1 MKLAL
6 IAQLLCG
13 AAVTVSASPVHNSIY
28 KKPLYKRLKLVDLAQ
43 FGEGF
48 HTITL
53 EEAKANAAKN
63 NAEHAGL
70 LSGLTGSSDK
80 SNTKAANNVVH
91 TASTSNSN
99 SGNNG
104 TSVKAAGN
112 CTAPATR
119 VEWRSLSD
127 ADKLA
132 FVGAVKCLM
141 DASPSGAFASSGS
154 TSRYEDLVA
163 VHNLMTDSIHMVA
176 QFLPWHRY
184 YVHVFESLLRD
195 ECAYAGPMTWWNEP
209 LDAGHFATS
218 PIFGADTFG
227 SAPLKTSD
235 NQGTCI
241 DDGAFSNLTLHIGG
255 ERCLSRAVDETATA
269 QCSTDFVNS
278 CNSNNQYSDMES
290 CSEFGPH
297 GYGHNGIGAV
307 MSFVSISPGDP
318 VFFMHHGFVDHSY
331 VLWQNADL
339 TNRLYQV
346 NGCTDSACSAQL
358 TTDYVLSSQGLRPDV
373 TVNDVLDTQGGYLC
387 YVYDS

>member
-1 MKLAL
+1 MKSSL
-6 IAQLLCG
+6 IVQLFLWG
-13 AAVTVSASPVHNSIY
+13 AATVSASPVHNSIY

-70 LSGLTGSSDK
+70 LSGITGSNS
-80 SNTKAANNVVH
+80 KAANTVVH
-91 TASTSNSN
+91 NTAASTD
-99 SGNNG
+99 SGNNA
-104 TSVKAAGN
+104 TAVKAAAAGN
-112 CTAPATR
+112 CTSPATR

-132 FVGAVKCLM
+132 FVGAIKCLM
-141 DASPSGAFASSGS
+141 NLPPSGAYSSAGS

-163 VHNLMTDSIHMVA
+163 VHSIMTDSIHMVA

-184 YVHVFESLLRD
+184 YVHVFESMLRD
-195 ECAYAGPMTWWNEP
+195 ECSYAGPMTWWNEP
-209 LDAGHFATS
+209 LDAGHFSTS
-218 PIFGADTFG
+218 PVFGADTFG

-255 ERCLSRAVDETATA
+255 ERCLSRAVDETATT

-278 CNSNNQYSDMES
+278 CNSNNKYSDMES

-339 TNRLYQV
+339 TNRLNQV
-346 NGCTDSACSAQL
+346 NGCTDSACSSQL
-358 TTDYVLSSQGLRPDV
+358 TADYVLSSQGLRPEV
-373 TVNDVLDTQGGYLC
+373 KVSDVLDTQGGYLC